1 MKKKLLFWGHGRKEI
16 QKFCSN
22 RKYSS
27 FYVTI
32 SIYTLTCFCGRA
44 ERLFCSP
51 PPGRIIKT
59 TFYKASQLSTYFSYV
74 VEAIFKQD
82 PNLQGRTRPLKAKIP
97 LTSILCI
104 AGQAHRSFIASRP
117 WRISRGSQEP
127 FRKGRSVLWAKYG
140 LDDWDRWPRGSRESL
155 W

>member
-1 MKKKLLFWGHGRKEI
+1 MRREN
-16 QKFCSN
+16 Q
-22 RKYSS
+22 RS
-27 FYVTI
+27 FVVIEVIPVFII
-32 SIYTLTCFCGRA
+32 SIYIHKLVFAA
-44 ERLFCSP
+44 EQNDFFVQ

-59 TFYKASQLSTYFSYV
+59 TFYKASQFSTYFSYV

-127 FRKGRSVLWAKYG
+127 FRKGRSVL
-140 LDDWDRWPRGSRESL
+140 
-155 W
+155 